1 MTEEKI
7 IDGVNVAGCVRLQ
20 NDNISCDLGGECRG
34 RGSCYYKQ
42 LKRLEHK
49 YNEVLKLAKQNADSN
64 EFCIQEL
71 EKELELFKDEYFNG
85 LSNEQIVELAK
96 KSIRLT
102 TYNRE
107 LEKENEELK
116 EEIRQLIYGKTLE
129 KTYTLFGKPIKYW
142 ENLEKENEELK
153 EKNKQIKHENNKLR
167 KQNERLKEKL
177 REVEDYP
184 HLFKLSGKCFFDEA
198 RTCNYFNDFV
208 EARQALEEIRE
219 AILDFI
225 PKENYK
231 FATSLHPEFY
241 GLIEFIQDKIN
252 EVLESEGE

>member
-153 EKNKQIKHENNKLR
+153 KRQIIKNGFICDCE
-167 KQNERLKEKL
+167 QNEEYRHALKEIK
-177 REVEDYP
+177 RMVKG
-184 HLFKLSGKCFFDEA
+184 HKIADET
-198 RTCNYFNDFV
+198 RL
-208 EARQALEEIRE
+208 QAIE
-219 AILDFI
+219 
-225 PKENYK
+225 
-231 FATSLHPEFY
+231 
-241 GLIEFIQDKIN
+241 GLINK
-252 EVLESEGE
+252 VLESEEE